1 MRLQDWLLLA
11 CVQGLSLQG
20 VRIFPLWREKVK
32 WMNAT
37 SPKYEEVTS
46 WVNKASPSSRCPSL
60 VSSFS
65 QQTMEQHEN
74 KLYLHIFLEKKK
86 RIFFFVSNFHIS
98 SPLAGPFSLKSGLH
112 PICSGHATLKIL
124 TLFPT
129 NPTMLKNIRTMPM
142 SFLVRMDRYQGNKID
157 SGTYYM
163 VDTTYK

>member
-86 RIFFFVSNFHIS
+86 KNFLFCFKLSYFFS
-98 SPLAGPFSLKSGLH
+98 SRRSFFTKVRSASDMLWSCHFKDSYPFSDKSH
-112 PICSGHATLKIL
+112 DVEKHKDHAHVI
-124 TLFPT
+124 F
-129 NPTMLKNIRTMPM
+129 
-142 SFLVRMDRYQGNKID
+142 S
-157 SGTYYM
+157 
-163 VDTTYK
+163 